1 MRHSPSSWH
10 LPPLLLLLL
19 VLSIDVVSAFF
30 PYNPV
35 ANTDADGGG
44 DNLLRLPSSRGLVK
58 ERFYPYSPSKSRG
71 GQVSPQRDAKEP
83 VKLDIIKVRG
93 NARRRNVFQV
103 FSADPTTL
111 PQSLPIDTDGF
122 DYSYFSV
129 MYFGSERQAMFMLMD
144 TGASNT
150 WLISSNCTLQPCKMH
165 NTFGIEDSNSL
176 SVSDIPFTVSYGS
189 GTVSGVLVNDSVSFG
204 GFDLAHLGFGSVLSM
219 SDEFKNY
226 PMDGILG
233 LGRAPAY
240 KVKVPTVM
248 QELKKAGL
256 LEKNIVGVNLQ
267 RHRDGAKDGQI
278 VFGNVDPTKFT
289 GDISYTKTV
298 PAVDHWEIPVDDMF
312 VGGKPLNFQG
322 KNGIFDTGT
331 SFVLMPLADAQRIH
345 DAIPKAV
352 KSTTWE
358 ANWDLPCST
367 TTKIELVVSGVKY
380 NISPKDYVGDTTTTD
395 GMCRSKIVGHQPF
408 EDNEWLLG
416 ATFLKNVYA
425 VFDFDED
432 RIGLAMRAAE
442 DGSDSSSPTQQPPTP
457 SDSPPVSPVGPPSDS
472 KTKAAGSSPNSPG
485 SSDGAQAMSLSSV
498 VPLLWFLLGF
508 LFLLSSTLSPW

>member
-1 MRHSPSSWH
+1 MRHSPLSWH
-10 LPPLLLLLL
+10 LPPLLLILLLL

-35 ANTDADGGG
+35 ANTDADGDG
-44 DNLLRLPSSRGLVK
+44 DGLLWLPSSRGLVK

-71 GQVSPQRDAKEP
+71 GTASPQRDAKEP
-83 VKLDIIKVRG
+83 IKLDIIKVRG
-93 NARRRNVFQV
+93 NARRQNVFQV

-111 PQSLPIDTDGF
+111 PQSLPIDTDRF

-129 MYFGSERQAMFMLMD
+129 ICITR
-144 TGASNT
+144 
-150 WLISSNCTLQPCKMH
+150 
-165 NTFGIEDSNSL
+165 FGIEDSNSL

-204 GFDLAHLGFGSVLSM
+204 GFDLPHVGFGSVLDM

-248 QELKKAGL
+248 QEIKKAGL
-256 LEKNIVGVNLQ
+256 LEKYIVGVNLQ

-322 KNGIFDTGT
+322 RNGIFDTGT

-352 KSTTWE
+352 KSATWE

-416 ATFLKNVYA
+416 ATFFKNVYA

-457 SDSPPVSPVGPPSDS
+457 SGSPPVSPVGPPSDS
-472 KTKAAGSSPNSPG
+472 KTKTAGSSPNSPG

-498 VPLLWFLLGF
+498 VPLLWFLLGS
-508 LFLLSSTLSPW
+508 LLLLLSTLSPW